1 MTQERQSTLRLV
13 AGDILASGILTVSI
27 AAFDQGGTEITRTTL
42 ATFNA
47 QDFID
52 LGNDLICIGEQ
63 LADDA
68 EHYDHSCGEAP
79 TLEEML
85 PPLSP
90 SDTQQG
96 GYANGHASKDA
107 A

>member
-1 MTQERQSTLRLV
+1 MTLERQATLRLV

-27 AAFDQGGTEITRTTL
+27 AAFDKGGTEITRTTL
-42 ATFNA
+42 ATFHA
-47 QDFID
+47 QDFIGLGHD
-52 LGNDLICIGEQ
+52 LVRMGEQ

-68 EHYDHSCGEAP
+68 DQYDRTFGEAP
-79 TLEEML
+79 TRDEMF

-96 GYANGHASKDA
+96 GYANGHSSKDA